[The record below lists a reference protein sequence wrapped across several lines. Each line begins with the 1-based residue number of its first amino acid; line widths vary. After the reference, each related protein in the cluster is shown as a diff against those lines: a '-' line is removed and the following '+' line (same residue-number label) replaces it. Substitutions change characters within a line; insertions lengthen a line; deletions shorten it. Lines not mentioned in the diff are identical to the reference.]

1 MHSDDTTNQ
10 THRDHKD
17 VPGFDSWGLGVYCFF
32 HGRLDG
38 KNGEI
43 KERDHT
49 QNTNFSHEV
58 GSVEEKDTGVGM

>member
-1 MHSDDTTNQ
+1 MFRVMRLQ
-10 THRDHKD
+10 TRPTGIVRMSLDLT
-17 VPGFDSWGLGVYCFF
+17 PGGGGIVFF

-43 KERDHT
+43 RERDHT

-58 GSVEEKDTGVGM
+58 GSTEEKDIGVGM

>member
-1 MHSDDTTNQ
+1 MQSDGTTDQ
-10 THRDHKD
+10 THGDNKD
-17 VPGFDSWGLGVYCFF
+17 VPGFDFWGARGAVFF

-58 GSVEEKDTGVGM
+58 GSVEEKVTRVGM